1 MKTLHSL
8 GAVFSK
14 HQDLHKD
21 HRLIRGGT
29 CALTNEA
36 NTRIFVSPA
45 HLGLRSQEFPYL
57 PSIYTDKLGYNY
69 ILWRRESKMK
79 PYKPSNQIDQR
90 GWQWLAITSGVGGIT
105 LGGFAFVTSFFV
117 YLVIILPVLLGLVA
131 GALLRESVYRG
142 KVRNPL
148 IASGFALITGAAVYG
163 TMHGADYLVFRQNA
177 TQEISRA
184 LKSIEKSSEKASQ
197 SKAAGMTVDKF
208 LQERTGARGFTGFLR
223 YRSQTGI
230 VVNRSSLR
238 IPVPAQITWNY
249 WGLEFLIT
257 SAIALSFAYG
267 AARKPFC
274 ESCHSWYS
282 LSHRLGR
289 VKYPN
294 LSEFLAAIEQQT
306 IPQDSIPQAAIPP
319 AAVNQAETNQEIINQ
334 ETINPAGSN
343 QEIIKLQVAP
353 INKLLAPLAK
363 VYPPSLEVHLQGC
376 ASCQGGDG
384 ILVLS
389 QAGVNK
395 NGVIKLAPYSTGV
408 ISPEQAMQLTQSVRE
423 SLTGRGASFGEPN
436 PWEPNQIWQ
445 QVASAQKE
453 RSTIDKKSLR
463 KFHKKSDQE
472 SIYTSPH
479 LSPEQLADLQHQ
491 LAQHPQI
498 KQAYL
503 VEKVVQTLPEIP
515 FYLLGIIRKRNIIE
529 SATAQTEWESKFGNA
544 LEFAEDFA
552 VVILNGDRKLQKIF
566 QQIEDSVVYTYVRPV
581 KTPEPVPS
589 ES

>member
-1 MKTLHSL
+1 
-8 GAVFSK
+8 
-14 HQDLHKD
+14 
-21 HRLIRGGT
+21 
-29 CALTNEA
+29 
-36 NTRIFVSPA
+36 
-45 HLGLRSQEFPYL
+45 
-57 PSIYTDKLGYNY
+57 
-69 ILWRRESKMK
+69 MK

-117 YLVIILPVLLGLVA
+117 YLVIILPVLLGLVG
-131 GALLRESVYRG
+131 GALLREAVYRG

-148 IASGFALITGAAVYG
+148 IAGGFALITGAAVYG
-163 TMHGADYLVFRQNA
+163 TMHGTDYLVFRQNA

-184 LKSIEKSSEKASQ
+184 LRSSEKLSEKASQ

-208 LQERTGARGFTGFLR
+208 LQERTGAKGFTGFLR

-257 SAIALSFAYG
+257 SAIAVGFAYG

-289 VKYPN
+289 VKYPD
-294 LSEFLAAIEQQT
+294 LSEFLATIEQKT
-306 IPQDSIPQAAIPP
+306 IAPVAITQE
-319 AAVNQAETNQEIINQ
+319 AVNQEPITPESIEQESISPAAITQEVINTAITQEAIKQESIDQEIIQ
-334 ETINPAGSN
+334 QP
-343 QEIIKLQVAP
+343 VASP
-353 INKLLAPLAK
+353 SEFLASLAK

-376 ASCQGGDG
+376 ASCQSSNG

-389 QAGVNK
+389 QARVNK
-395 NGVIKLAPYSTGV
+395 NGVIKLIHHSTGV

-423 SLTGRGASFGEPN
+423 SLVIRGANLGEPN

-445 QVASAQKE
+445 QVALAQKE
-453 RSTIDKKSLR
+453 RSSIDKNILR
-463 KFHKKSDQE
+463 KFQQKPDQE
-472 SIYTSPH
+472 SLYISPH
-479 LSPEQLADLQHQ
+479 LSPEQLTDLQQQ
-491 LAQHPQI
+491 LARNPRI

-503 VEKVVQTLPEIP
+503 VQKVVQTLPEIP
-515 FYLLGIIRKRNIIE
+515 FYLLGIIRKRHIIE
-529 SATAQTEWESKFGNA
+529 SATAQTEWESKFGNE
-544 LEFAEDFA
+544 LEFTEDFA

-566 QQIEDSVVYTYVRPV
+566 QQIEDSAIYTYTPPA
-581 KTPEPVPS
+581 KTPEPVSS